1 MAWSEK
7 KVGSSGNFIKWDEPK
22 VIEGRLQSFIH
33 GTFEG
38 KPTIQAAIVG
48 DDGVTRTI
56 KVSTGL
62 QSAGFTQEE
71 IGTRV
76 MVEFEGKARTAGG
89 KPFNKLSYRVD
100 KGGPS
105 APLAAAGAPTPSQ
118 AASSATGSAAATA
131 PTTTVPAYE
140 YDKLL
145 AALRASN
152 PKGAVAIEGAMETI
166 YPDPAVRTEKLRETL
181 EQQGVV
187 VA

>member
-22 VIEGRLQSFIH
+22 VIEGRLQAFIH
-33 GTFEG
+33 GTYEG

-100 KGGPS
+100 KSGVIPASVPTS
-105 APLAAAGAPTPSQ
+105 APAAP
-118 AASSATGSAAATA
+118 AAATA
-131 PTTTVPAYE
+131 PTTVPASE

-152 PKGAVAIEGAMETI
+152 PKGAAAIEGAMETI

-181 EQQGVV
+181 KQQGVV

>member
-1 MAWSEK
+1 VAWSEK

-33 GTFEG
+33 GTYEG

-76 MVEFEGKARTAGG
+76 MVEFEGKGRTAGG

-100 KGGPS
+100 KG
-105 APLAAAGAPTPSQ
+105 
-118 AASSATGSAAATA
+118 SAAPSPA
-131 PTTTVPAYE
+131 PAPAAHAAPAQGLVVGGNASE
-140 YDKLL
+140 YDKLI
-145 AALRASN
+145 AALRVSN
-152 PKGAVAIEGAMETI
+152 PKGASAIEGAMETI

-181 EQQGVV
+181 KQQGVV